1 MLYSNAMRP
10 VEHFLS
16 DLNKRFQNN
25 ELLEEGFETDRLF
38 ISFSNL
44 VTPVLGLQGA
54 EELFKYWKD
63 TYAQKRVPDYLRLGF
78 LAAFIVHEFDETTM
92 DLARED
98 YEELRETISSV
109 AEDVHIDTLMLL
121 MSELVSRG
129 YLD

>member
-1 MLYSNAMRP
+1 MRP

-16 DLNKRFQNN
+16 ELNKRFQNKKV
-25 ELLEEGFETDRLF
+25 LEEGLETDRLF
-38 ISFSNL
+38 VAFSNL

-63 TYAQKRVPDYLRLGF
+63 NYTKGSVPDYLRLGF
-78 LAAFIVHEFDETTM
+78 IAAFIVHEFDDTTM
-92 DLARED
+92 NLSADD
-98 YEELRETISSV
+98 FEEIRETLSSV
-109 AEDVHIDTLMLL
+109 AEDVHIDTLTTL

>member
-1 MLYSNAMRP
+1 MRP

-16 DLNKRFQNN
+16 ELNKRFQNH
-25 ELLEEGFETDRLF
+25 ELLEEGLETDRLF
-38 ISFSNL
+38 ISFSSL
-44 VTPVLGLQGA
+44 VTPVLGLQGS

-63 TYAQKRVPDYLRLGF
+63 TYAHQMVPDYLKLGF

-98 YEELRETISSV
+98 YEELRETLASV
-109 AEDVHIDTLMLL
+109 AEDVHIDTLTQL